1 MTPVL
6 SVRGLG
12 HSFAGP
18 GGGLFGGGKRRF
30 RAVDDVNFDLPRGEI
45 LGVVG
50 ESGCGKSTLARLVM
64 RLYEPTDGEVFFE
77 GNPIAHLTRHELRP
91 LRRHL
96 QMVFQD
102 PYSSIDPR
110 QTIAEALSE
119 PLDVQRV
126 RMTRAERRAE
136 IERLLALV
144 ALDPAMARNHPHHLS
159 GGQRQRVGIA
169 RALAL
174 GPKLIAFDEPTASL
188 DVSVQAQVVELLLR
202 LRDDLNLTYLFISHD
217 LALVD
222 YLCDRVMVM
231 YLGRVVEILPSRAKP
246 RHPYTRALMEAA
258 FVPDP
263 KARRTIDRVTGEIP
277 SGYADVPGCAFAAR
291 CPEAVADCR
300 RIRPALVGDGR
311 RAVACHAAAPAAA
324 LSES

>member
-12 HSFAGP
+12 HAFDAP
-18 GGGLFGGGKRRF
+18 GGGLFGGKRRF
-30 RAVDDVNFDLPRGEI
+30 RAVDDVTFDLPKGEI

-64 RLYEPTDGEVFFE
+64 RLYEPTDGEVLFE
-77 GNPIAHLTRHELRP
+77 GNPITHLSRHELRP
-91 LRRHL
+91 LRRYL

-102 PYSSIDPR
+102 PYASIDPR

-119 PLDVQRV
+119 PFEVQRV
-126 RMTRAERRAE
+126 YLSRAERRAE

-144 ALDPAMARNHPHHLS
+144 SLDPAMARNHPHHLS

-174 GPKLIAFDEPTASL
+174 KPRLIAFDEPTASL

-202 LRDDLNLTYLFISHD
+202 LRAELNLTYLFISHD

-231 YLGRVVEILPSRAKP
+231 YLGRVVEILPSRARA
-246 RHPYTRALMEAA
+246 RHPYTRALIDAA

-277 SGYADVPGCAFAAR
+277 SGFADLPGCAFAAR
-291 CPEAVADCR
+291 CPEAVAECR
-300 RIRPALVGDGR
+300 RVRPPLVGDGR
-311 RAVACHAAAPAAA
+311 RAVACHLAPPIAEI
-324 LSES
+324 SES